1 MNARRETHDTEMTD
15 LSPSVIARA
24 VEVEPRFGEALRVE
38 LHGTVTEVQRGEAMV
53 VVCSTSTLRRG
64 SLDPYLQRIA
74 AGHVGVVLVG
84 QLPEG
89 FLEQLPRTAVIAQVP
104 DLVLPDPFFL
114 AVSGALERVEL
125 RSASERRAKW
135 LNRYRYELGEIIEI
149 SRAISQERDLDRLL
163 GLILEK
169 SRFITG
175 SDAGSLYVIER
186 RLGTN
191 EKHLRFKLSQ
201 NESVS
206 FESKEFTIPMSTRS
220 IAGAAA
226 VMRRPINIPDVYDLI
241 APQGVGPSSRDT
253 IRTDSPFELTPPP
266 LDVSGS
272 GPQSSGSS
280 LLPPSGETPIFTFDP
295 SFDLKVGYRTKSMI
309 AMPMI
314 SAEDEVI
321 GVIQLINRKRDPS
334 AKLAADAVDEDVLP
348 FDQRSEDLLSTLASQ
363 AGIALENA
371 LLYDEIRRI
380 FDGFVRASVQA
391 IEQRDPTTS
400 GHSLR
405 VSVLSVALAE
415 VVDHIDTGPYAH
427 QLFSRRDLKELEYA
441 SLLHDF
447 GKIGVR
453 EEVLVKAKKLYPHQL
468 REVRQRFDYASLQLE
483 ALYLSKKVEAIRG
496 GATKLEVEGIDR
508 TMATKKAELESAWK
522 VIEASNEPTVLREGE
537 FTKIAELGQRTYVD
551 ACGHAQPLLT
561 PDEVVSLQVTKGSL
575 HDREIDE
582 IRSHVVHTRNFL
594 SQIPW
599 GKNFDRIPEIAGN
612 HHERLNGKGYPEGRK
627 SDAIPTASK
636 IMTIAD
642 IFDAL
647 TARDRP
653 YKKAMPVQRALDILG
668 FEVKDGHVDAELV
681 RIFSAAEVYKRVE
694 GLGAPGAGV

>member
-1 MNARRETHDTEMTD
+1 
-15 LSPSVIARA
+15 
-24 VEVEPRFGEALRVE
+24 
-38 LHGTVTEVQRGEAMV
+38 
-53 VVCSTSTLRRG
+53 
-64 SLDPYLQRIA
+64 
-74 AGHVGVVLVG
+74 VGIVLVG
-84 QLPEG
+84 QLPDG
-89 FLEQLPRTAVIAQVP
+89 FLEQLPRGAVVAHVE
-104 DLVLPDPFFL
+104 DLGLVDPFYL
-114 AVSGALERVEL
+114 AVAGALERVEL

-175 SDAGSLYVIER
+175 SDAGSLYVIEQR
-186 RLGTN
+186 AGSH

-241 APQGVGPSSRDT
+241 LPDGRGSRDT
-253 IRTDSPFELTPPP
+253 IRADSPFATREEAGPPA
-266 LDVSGS
+266 GA
-272 GPQSSGSS
+272 S
-280 LLPPSGETPIFTFDP
+280 LLPPSGETPVFTFDP

-321 GVIQLINRKRDPS
+321 GVIQLINRKRDPR
-334 AKLAADAVDEDVLP
+334 KLLTAQRVDDEVLP

-405 VSVLSVALAE
+405 VSLLSVALAE
-415 VVDHIDTGPYAH
+415 AVDRADTGAYRD
-427 QLFSRRDLKELEYA
+427 QRFSRRDLKELEYA

-468 REVRQRFDYASLQLE
+468 REVRQRFDYASLQIE
-483 ALYLSKKVEAIRG
+483 SVYLGKKVEAILG
-496 GATKLEVEGIDR
+496 GATKVEIEGIDR
-508 TMATKKAELESAWK
+508 TMAEKKAELESAWRL
-522 VIEASNEPTVLREGE
+522 IESANEPTVLREGD
-537 FTKIAELGQRTYVD
+537 FTKIAELGKRTYVD
-551 ACGHAQPLLT
+551 ACGHAQPLLS

-575 HDREIDE
+575 HDREVDE
-582 IRSHVVHTRNFL
+582 IRSHVLHTRNFL
-594 SQIPW
+594 SKIPW
-599 GKNFDRIPEIAGN
+599 GKNFERIPEIAGN
-612 HHERLNGKGYPEGRK
+612 HHERLNGRGYPEARTAE
-627 SDAIPTASK
+627 AIPTASK

-642 IFDAL
+642 IYDAL

-668 FEVKDGHVDAELV
+668 FEVKDGHIDAELV
-681 RIFSAAEVYKRVE
+681 RIFTSAEVFKRVE
-694 GLGAPGAGV
+694 GIEL

>member
-1 MNARRETHDTEMTD
+1 MNAGREPHDTEMTD
-15 LSPSVIARA
+15 LSPAVIARA
-24 VEVEPRFGEALRVE
+24 IEVEPRLGEGLRVE
-38 LHGTVTEVQRGEAMV
+38 LHGTVTEVQRGEATV
-53 VVCSTSTLRRG
+53 VAVATSSLRRG
-64 SLDPYLQRIA
+64 VLEPYLGRVAEGQ
-74 AGHVGVVLVG
+74 VGIVLVG
-84 QLPEG
+84 QLPDG
-89 FLEQLPRTAVIAQVP
+89 FLEQLPRGAVVAHVE
-104 DLVLPDPFFL
+104 DLGLVDPFYL
-114 AVSGALERVEL
+114 AVAGALERVEL

-175 SDAGSLYVIER
+175 SDAGSLYVIEQR
-186 RLGTN
+186 AGSH

-241 APQGVGPSSRDT
+241 LPDGRGSRDT
-253 IRTDSPFELTPPP
+253 IRADSPFATREEAGPPA
-266 LDVSGS
+266 GA
-272 GPQSSGSS
+272 S
-280 LLPPSGETPIFTFDP
+280 LLPPSGETPVFTFDP

-321 GVIQLINRKRDPS
+321 GVIQLINRKRDPR
-334 AKLAADAVDEDVLP
+334 KLLTAQRVDDEVLP

-405 VSVLSVALAE
+405 VSLLSVALAE
-415 VVDHIDTGPYAH
+415 AVDRADTGAYRD
-427 QLFSRRDLKELEYA
+427 QRFSRRDLKELEYA

-468 REVRQRFDYASLQLE
+468 REVRQRFDYASLQIE
-483 ALYLSKKVEAIRG
+483 SVYLGKKVEAILG
-496 GATKLEVEGIDR
+496 GATKVEIEGIDR
-508 TMATKKAELESAWK
+508 TMAQKKAELESAWRL
-522 VIEASNEPTVLREGE
+522 IESANEPTVLREGD
-537 FTKIAELGQRTYVD
+537 FTKIAELGKRTYVD
-551 ACGHAQPLLT
+551 ACGHAQPLLS

-575 HDREIDE
+575 HDREVDE

-594 SQIPW
+594 SKIPW
-599 GKNFDRIPEIAGN
+599 GKNFERIPEIAGN
-612 HHERLNGKGYPEGRK
+612 HHERLNGRGYPEARTAE
-627 SDAIPTASK
+627 AIPTASK

-642 IFDAL
+642 IYDAL

-668 FEVKDGHVDAELV
+668 FEVKDGHIDAELV
-681 RIFSAAEVYKRVE
+681 RIFTSAEVFKRVE
-694 GLGAPGAGV
+694 GIEL